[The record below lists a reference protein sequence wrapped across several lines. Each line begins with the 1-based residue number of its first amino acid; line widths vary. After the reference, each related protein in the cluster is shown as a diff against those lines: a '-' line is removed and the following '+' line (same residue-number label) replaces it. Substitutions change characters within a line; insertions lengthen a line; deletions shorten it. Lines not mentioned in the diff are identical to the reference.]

1 MTRFPVSMAWRETRG
16 GWRHFVGFF
25 ACVALGVA
33 ALTSVGTLAA
43 NVDRALSR
51 EARALMG
58 GDLELRAMR
67 PLDADA
73 AAAVE
78 QLVREGATATRV
90 RELVGMAREPSRG
103 ASLLVELKAV
113 EPGYPLYG
121 RLEAEPARPST
132 SCSPAGA
139 PSSRRDLLAR
149 LGVKVGDRIVIG
161 SAPVT
166 IRGVIGKEPDAP
178 VGFALGPRVLIGA
191 ETLEATGLVRFGSRV
206 RHRTLLRLPE
216 ALGAREQREAIAREI
231 ADPAVRVTAFNEAQP
246 GLRRFFTQMT
256 TYLGLVGLVS
266 LLVGGIGVAS
276 AVATFVRRQRP
287 TIAILKC
294 LGAGSPLL
302 VASYLV
308 QTQIVA
314 LAGCVVGLALGTVAQ
329 PAIVRLAGGSAAD
342 RGRVARPIP
351 GRSPGPSRWAC

>member
-1 MTRFPVSMAWRETRG
+1 MTRFAFSMAWRETRG

-78 QLVREGATATRV
+78 HLVRDGGTVTRV
-90 RELVGMAREPSRG
+90 RELVGMARAPSRETTV
-103 ASLLVELKAV
+103 LVELKAV
-113 EPGYPLYG
+113 EAGYPLYG
-121 RLEAEPARPST
+121 RLEADPARPLGELL
-132 SCSPAGA
+132 AGGGA
-139 PSSRRDLLAR
+139 LVQGELLAR
-149 LGVKVGDRIVIG
+149 LGVKVGEQISIG
-161 SAPVT
+161 RAPVT
-166 IRGVIGKEPDAP
+166 IRGVIVKEPDAP

-191 ETLEATGLVRFGSRV
+191 DTLESTGLVRFGSRV

-216 ALGAREQREAIAREI
+216 GLGAREQREAIAREI

-302 VASYLV
+302 MATYLL

-314 LAGCVVGLALGTVAQ
+314 LVGCAAGLALGTLAQ
-329 PAIVRLAGGSAAD
+329 PAIVRLVAGALPIEVA
-342 RGRVARPIP
+342 ARP
-351 GRSPGPSRWAC
+351 